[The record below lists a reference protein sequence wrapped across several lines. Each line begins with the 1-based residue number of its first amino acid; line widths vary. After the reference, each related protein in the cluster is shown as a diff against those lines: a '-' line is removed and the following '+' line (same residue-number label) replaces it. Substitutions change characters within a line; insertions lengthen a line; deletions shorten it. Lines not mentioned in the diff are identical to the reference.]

1 MSKTKLSSISVSSAH
16 KVKRSTSYKASPQV
30 TADVKKSKVEVKMMA
45 LIQAHVAF
53 LTVMRP
59 AQASMKK
66 DRRVMSAL
74 PIAAAAAVSR

>member
-1 MSKTKLSSISVSSAH
+1 M
-16 KVKRSTSYKASPQV
+16 
-30 TADVKKSKVEVKMMA
+30 KMMA

-74 PIAAAAAVSR
+74 PTAAAAAAVSR